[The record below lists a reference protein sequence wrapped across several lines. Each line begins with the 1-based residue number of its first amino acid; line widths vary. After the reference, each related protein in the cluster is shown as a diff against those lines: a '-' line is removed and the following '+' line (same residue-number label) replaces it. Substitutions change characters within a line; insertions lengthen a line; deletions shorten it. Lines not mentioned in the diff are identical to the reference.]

1 MNDIDVEV
9 LQLDTPVRATATGTR
24 VFVKGTTT
32 FETPKLSLAWDCT
45 VRENTF
51 GTRKCILPLLLRNKD
66 DDFKWWLRTF
76 EERIR
81 TLLRDDAR
89 TVLGAAIGEAY
100 LERPFLVM
108 EPPSMAPMALFLPSV
123 EFDADTSH
131 IVTPIRNPQGASLDA
146 TVLKQ
151 GLEVVATVS
160 LAYIQI
166 GKNNNVTVHMKTEKI
181 CTFEPGDWEFDM

>member
-1 MNDIDVEV
+1 MNDIDFEA
-9 LQLDTPVRATATGTR
+9 LQLDTPVRVTATGTR

-45 VRENTF
+45 VRDNTF
-51 GTRKCILPLLLRNKD
+51 GTRKCVLPLLLRNKD
-66 DDFKWWLRTF
+66 DEFKWWLRTF
-76 EERIR
+76 EDRIR
-81 TLLRDDAR
+81 TLLRDDDG
-89 TVLGAAIGEAY
+89 TVLGAAIGDAY

-108 EPPSMAPMALFLPSV
+108 EPLSMAPMVMFLPSV

-131 IVTPIRNPQGASLDA
+131 IVTPIEDPQGTSADA

-151 GLEVVATVS
+151 GLEVFATVS

-166 GKNNNVTVHMKTEKI
+166 GRNNNVTVHMKTEKI
-181 CTFEPGDWEFDM
+181 CTFGPGDWVFDV